1 MKIDAFYLEAAELTR
16 RDLVKQKMLLPPET
30 IAALCENHHRT
41 PRLLAESIKKRSGND
56 LPKVVAGIQKIF
68 PGAGT
73 MVNDFKP
80 LEMAQNFES
89 ARAGALAV
97 VTEKHFYGG
106 EPKHLTGITHLVKL
120 PVIRWDF
127 IVESYQIQQSRL
139 WGADAVRIIV
149 KLLDQSDLLDIC
161 RACEAHS
168 LEIVAEIHDYADLE
182 RLRDFPVK
190 ITAITVDT
198 GNSDINAA
206 ANLLKMIPDEYLKW
220 VIADHLNDSDLRDLP
235 CDAVCFFEKIA
246 LSPALIR
253 AFGTA

>member
-1 MKIDAFYLEAAELTR
+1 MKIDSFYLEAADLTR

-41 PRLLAESIKKRSGND
+41 PRLLAESVKKRTGNA
-56 LPKVVAGIQKIF
+56 LPVVVAGIQKIF

-73 MVNDFKP
+73 MLDDFKP
-80 LEMAQNFES
+80 LEMAQSFES

-127 IVESYQIQQSRL
+127 IVENYQILQSRL

-149 KLLDQSDLLDIC
+149 KLLDQSELLDIC

-168 LEIVAEIHDYADLE
+168 LEIVAEIHDSADLE

-190 ITAITVDT
+190 ITAVTVDT
-198 GNSDINAA
+198 GSSDVNAA
-206 ANLLKMIPDEYLKW
+206 ADLLKLIPEQYLKW
-220 VIADHLNDSDLRDLP
+220 MVADHLKDSELRDLP

-246 LSPALIR
+246 SSPALIR
-253 AFGTA
+253 EFATA